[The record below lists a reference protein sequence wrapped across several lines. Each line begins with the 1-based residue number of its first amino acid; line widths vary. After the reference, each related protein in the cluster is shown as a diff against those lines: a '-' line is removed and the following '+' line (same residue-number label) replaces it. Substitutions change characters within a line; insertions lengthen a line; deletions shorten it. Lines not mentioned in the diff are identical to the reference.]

1 MNSYGRYN
9 YYLQKETPNPWSDLA
24 NAIVADAADD
34 YRRLCSKKVRHGAT
48 MADIE
53 MSYLNGKI
61 SEIEHFFNS
70 DWGNLLSRGLAP
82 AIWERLHAEFA
93 EDIERVEAERA
104 MRKAEQEADKHG

>member
-1 MNSYGRYN
+1 VNSYGRYTAQ
-9 YYLQKETPNPWSDLA
+9 LQRSTPNPWSDLA

-93 EDIERVEAERA
+93 GDIERVEAERA
-104 MRKAEQEADKHG
+104 MRKAEQEGES